1 MCTHI
6 QRQHN
11 PCKRIR
17 HALSSF
23 GEAIACSLSSCESVL
38 ADLRVGLPLLFA
50 ESGPLALEG
59 GQASAE
65 GAILLLSQV
74 DWGVSLLFEFSFC
87 SIDSLLAQHSENL
100 GNVLA
105 HLLDLGE
112 LDLGL

>member
-1 MCTHI
+1 M
-6 QRQHN
+6 
-11 PCKRIR
+11 
-17 HALSSF
+17 
-23 GEAIACSLSSCESVL
+23 
-38 ADLRVGLPLLFA
+38 
-50 ESGPLALEG
+50 
-59 GQASAE
+59 SAE
-65 GAILLLSQV
+65 GTILLLSQV